1 MAEVRKV
8 KFNPAD
14 PTMGYKLWSNGQLQP
29 IGAAPVIVQDPPFP
43 DGWNVTNPVWDFQ
56 IINWAT
62 PSGYT
67 LTDDG
72 EIRGFGGVVD
82 PGAVGHLPIYD
93 WRIHRWF
100 FMNPNGDGSG
110 YIFNF
115 VGPYYRWGPTAP
127 ALPNQ
132 TYPSVHTMVDY
143 GQDYVRDVQLD
154 WTTKKWVMLAK
165 SGELAA
171 SFAVTSGV
179 PPNPQYWDA
188 YRSLIVRD
196 WGTSTPKILIGH
208 MSGWLYDANFWG
220 SWSGQPLDWY
230 GRDMLADLHLINDG
244 SGVTPMEI
252 AMAAKSG
259 GVYRWFVSDPP
270 TSQFIA
276 PANASTVTTTTRPT
290 IQVGWTDPD
299 GDAIVNIDVRI
310 FGPNVSS
317 ITNPTPTIGAAPV
330 PRQAWSTDTR
340 QNGFIPDF
348 DLENGTW
355 QGFVR
360 VKDAATDVSGWTKST
375 WTQNVSKPAAPTLV
389 VQTVANHIVELNV
402 AGTTNALRFIYVEYT
417 DNGTDWFPVRGANPG
432 PSILTA
438 GVDIFDYE
446 APFNTERTY
455 RARVASLTPPLSSL
469 WSATAVGEIFGETW
483 TLLKVS
489 DGTETT
495 LSVVP
500 GPSMPTP
507 TGTGVFVPLNGP
519 ESIVLTSGW
528 RHGDIKL
535 KLQALTRA
543 ARLELTDLIRS
554 GETFLLR
561 NPFGESWFVRFTG
574 EVSPEIL
581 RAVALLDEN
590 TPTRDARIFDVTLTP
605 VRRPAP

>member
-1 MAEVRKV
+1 
-8 KFNPAD
+8 
-14 PTMGYKLWSNGQLQP
+14 MGYKLYSNGQLQP

-43 DGWNVTNPVWDFQ
+43 DGWNITNPVWDFQ

-72 EIRGFGGVVD
+72 EIRGFGGVTD

-132 TYPSVHTMVDY
+132 VYPSVHTMVDY

-196 WGTSTPKILIGH
+196 WGTATPKILISH

-220 SWSGQPLDWY
+220 PWGGQPIDWY
-230 GRDMLADLHLINDG
+230 GRDMVADLHLINDG
-244 SGVTPMEI
+244 SGADPMEI
-252 AMAAKSG
+252 AMATRAG

-276 PANASTVTTTTRPT
+276 PATGSTVTTTTRPT

-299 GDAIVNIDVRI
+299 GDAIVNVDVRI

-317 ITNPTPTIGAAPV
+317 ITNPTPTVGAAPV
-330 PRQAWSTDTR
+330 PRQAWSVDTR

-360 VKDAATDVSGWTKST
+360 VKDAATDVSAWTKST
-375 WTQNVSKPAAPTLV
+375 WTQNVTKPAAPTLADPV
-389 VQTVANHIVELNV
+389 VVGRSVELNV
-402 AGTTNALRFIYVEYT
+402 SGTTNATRFIFIEYT
-417 DNGTDWFPVRGANPG
+417 DNGTDWFPVRDANPG
-432 PSILTA
+432 PSITSA
-438 GVDIFDYE
+438 GVDLYDHE
-446 APFNTERTY
+446 APFQTERTY
-455 RARVASLTPPLSSL
+455 RARVASLSPPLSSL
-469 WSATAVGEIFGETW
+469 WSTEKTAEVYGERWSLMDVDTHVELPLKIMPDVQAPTATGA
-483 TLLKVS
+483 
-489 DGTETT
+489 
-495 LSVVP
+495 
-500 GPSMPTP
+500 
-507 TGTGVFVPLNGP
+507 GVFVPLVGT
-519 ESIVLTSGW
+519 ESIVLTTGW
-528 RHGDIKL
+528 RHGQIKL
-535 KLQALTRA
+535 KIQALTKD
-543 ARLELTDLIRS
+543 ARLGLLEVIRS
-554 GETFLLR
+554 GDTFLLR
-561 NPFGESWFVRFTG
+561 NPFGETWFVKFTG
-574 EVSPEIL
+574 DAVPELL
-581 RAVALLDEN
+581 RAVAMLGEN
-590 TPTRDARIFDVTLTP
+590 TPIRDARIYDVTLTP
-605 VRRPAP
+605 VRRPAV

>member
-1 MAEVRKV
+1 MAEVRKI

-29 IGAAPVIVQDPPFP
+29 IGAAPVVVQDPPFP

-56 IINWAT
+56 IINWSI

-72 EIRGFGGVVD
+72 EIRGFGGVTD

-115 VGPYYRWGPTAP
+115 VGPYYRWGPSAP

-171 SFAVTSGV
+171 SFNVLSGV

-196 WGTSTPKILIGH
+196 WNTATPKILIGH
-208 MSGWLYDANFWG
+208 MSGWFYDANFWG

-230 GRDMLADLHLINDG
+230 GRDMLADLHLIHDG
-244 SGVTPMEI
+244 SGGQPMEI

-270 TSQFIA
+270 VSQFIA
-276 PANASTVTTTTRPT
+276 PATGSTVTTSTRPT

-299 GDAIVNIDVRI
+299 GDSIVNIDVRI

-317 ITNPTPTIGAAPV
+317 ITNPDLPATPAY
-330 PRQAWSTDTR
+330 RQRWTSDTR

-355 QGFVR
+355 QGFVQVR
-360 VKDAATDVSGWTKST
+360 DAATDKSAWTKST
-375 WTQNVSKPAAPTLV
+375 WTQSVTKPAAPTLADPV
-389 VQTVANHIVELNV
+389 ILGRTVKLTVS
-402 AGTTNALRFIYVEYT
+402 GTTNASRFIFIEYT
-417 DNGTDWFPVRGANPG
+417 DDGETWLPVRGANPG
-432 PSILTA
+432 PSILTG
-438 GVDIFDYE
+438 GVDLFDLE

-455 RARVASLTPPLSSL
+455 RARVSSLNPPLSSL
-469 WSATAVGEIFGETW
+469 WSTEKTGEVWSEEW
-483 TLLKVS
+483 SLLTVS
-489 DGTETT
+489 NGTETHIDV
-495 LSVVP
+495 S
-500 GPSMPTP
+500 PSPAAPRP
-507 TGTGVFVPLNGP
+507 TGTGVFKPLVGR
-519 ESIVLTSGW
+519 EAIVLTAGW
-528 RHGDIKL
+528 RHGDLKL
-535 KLQALTRA
+535 KLQALTRER
-543 ARLELTDLIRS
+543 RLELETLSQS
-554 GETFLLR
+554 GEVFLLR
-561 NPFGESWFVRFTG
+561 NPFGEAWFVRFTG
-574 EVSPEIL
+574 DITPEIL
-581 RAVALLDEN
+581 RATPLLDEN
-590 TPTRDARIFDVTLTP
+590 TPIRDARIYDVTLTP
-605 VRRPAP
+605 VRRPTA